1 MSNSAESSL
10 QQWAILLEKEEEKN
24 TPPLK
29 RKKKY
34 NTSDSQPLICSL
46 VISKVHDAFF
56 SDRENILTAARN
68 KEALI
73 DFCLP
78 LQEGY

>member
-10 QQWAILLEKEEEKN
+10 QQWAILLEKEEEKKHS
-24 TPPLK
+24 TPK
-29 RKKKY
+29 KEKKY

-56 SDRENILTAARN
+56 
-68 KEALI
+68 LI
-73 DFCLP
+73 MKIS
-78 LQEGY
+78 LQLQGIRRL

>member
-46 VISKVHDAFF
+46 IISKVHDAFF
-56 SDRENILTAARN
+56 
-68 KEALI
+68 LI
-73 DFCLP
+73 MKIS
-78 LQEGY
+78 LQLQGIRRL

>member
-29 RKKKY
+29 RKKKNY

-46 VISKVHDAFF
+46 IISKVHDAFF
-56 SDRENILTAARN
+56 
-68 KEALI
+68 LI
-73 DFCLP
+73 MKIS
-78 LQEGY
+78 LQLQGIRRL